1 MTLFKR
7 FLDFYIN
14 SSLHVALAVLS
25 FSVLTAYE
33 LNLVGSIFF
42 YSATFC
48 ASVAGYNFVKYFGL
62 TKFYYRSLTTK
73 LKYIQLVSVLSLM
86 GFGFVIFQ
94 LQQSSQIVY
103 VFLALITFLYAIPM
117 GIKTPKNLRSVG
129 GVKIYII
136 AFVWAMTT
144 VVLPILESQ
153 LVLNLD
159 HWILVLQRIFIVIV
173 LMLPFEIRD
182 LDVDQVHLST
192 VPQKIGIQ
200 NSRLHMIEPLSYL
213 EFNYLVENAKAV
225 ITDSGG
231 ITEETTVMGIP
242 CMTLRNN
249 TERPETVKTGTN
261 ELLGTDPKAI
271 KPAMEIL
278 FAGKWKKGSIPEL
291 WDGKTADRII
301 SDLARRFG

>member
-33 LNLVGSIFF
+33 LNLMGSIFF

-73 LKYIQLVSVLSLM
+73 LKYIQLVSVLSLT

-136 AFVWAMTT
+136 AFVWAITT

-153 LVLNLD
+153 LVLSLD
-159 HWILVLQRIFIVIV
+159 HWILVLQRTFIVIV

-192 VPQKIGIQ
+192 IPQKIGIR
-200 NSRLHMIEPLSYL
+200 NTKIIGYALLGDSILL
-213 EFNYLVENAKAV
+213 EFFKHQFNLNNFLTVFFTGVLLAVFLAKSNKQQDRYYAAFWVEAIPIMVLVLV
-225 ITDSGG
+225 F
-231 ITEETTVMGIP
+231 VL
-242 CMTLRNN
+242 TL
-249 TERPETVKTGTN
+249 VQK
-261 ELLGTDPKAI
+261 
-271 KPAMEIL
+271 
-278 FAGKWKKGSIPEL
+278 S
-291 WDGKTADRII
+291 
-301 SDLARRFG
+301 

>member
-25 FSVLTAYE
+25 FSVLTGYE
-33 LNLVGSIFF
+33 LNLMGSIFF

-73 LKYIQLVSVLSLM
+73 LKYIQLVSVLSLT

-136 AFVWAMTT
+136 AFVWAITT
-144 VVLPILESQ
+144 VVLP
-153 LVLNLD
+153 
-159 HWILVLQRIFIVIV
+159 F
-173 LMLPFEIRD
+173 
-182 LDVDQVHLST
+182 
-192 VPQKIGIQ
+192 
-200 NSRLHMIEPLSYL
+200 
-213 EFNYLVENAKAV
+213 
-225 ITDSGG
+225 
-231 ITEETTVMGIP
+231 
-242 CMTLRNN
+242 
-249 TERPETVKTGTN
+249 
-261 ELLGTDPKAI
+261 
-271 KPAMEIL
+271 
-278 FAGKWKKGSIPEL
+278 
-291 WDGKTADRII
+291 
-301 SDLARRFG
+301 